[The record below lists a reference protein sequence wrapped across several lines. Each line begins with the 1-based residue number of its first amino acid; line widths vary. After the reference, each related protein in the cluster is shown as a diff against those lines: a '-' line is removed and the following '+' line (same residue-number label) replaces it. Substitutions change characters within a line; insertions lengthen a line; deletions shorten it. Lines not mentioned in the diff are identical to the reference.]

1 MSRTVL
7 NKLLTQ
13 SFENYNVLF
22 NELKFHNHNAHHL
35 GSLYFLGAT
44 DDKLEKAY
52 EVMCKRLVPYQTS
65 PHEINLSNWRT
76 YLGSKDFCKS
86 YRDFFH
92 EQLTK
97 SGNEWHK
104 KFKEFLLDNQDHPLI
119 NGSIGGLAHPLI
131 HIGYALELDSQIVGI
146 EALTTTAV
154 SYNYLHE
161 VVDKLKPPK
170 SPSKSALEIFK
181 DIHLDNRLPI
191 YDTPGVD
198 TLEVVVKN
206 YTDLVLSHYDQWN
219 MNKENIEKTI
229 EELFDL
235 AVYLYGATHK
245 PNEIE
250 FDFFLLHLVTAMHGI
265 RIIHPHINNQ
275 QVSEHILLA
284 FFYFSI
290 VIYICQ
296 LRPEINE
303 QLINDY
309 KIENAKNNWNYVTE
323 CVLNTELMNDA
334 HAVKVIRA
342 LKDAEKVYGNKN
354 GFYLKTAVKNVDNVN
369 IEDIWVGG
377 SDDQRQLNVLKR
389 S

>member
-1 MSRTVL
+1 M
-7 NKLLTQ
+7 
-13 SFENYNVLF
+13 
-22 NELKFHNHNAHHL
+22 
-35 GSLYFLGAT
+35 
-44 DDKLEKAY
+44 
-52 EVMCKRLVPYQTS
+52 
-65 PHEINLSNWRT
+65 
-76 YLGSKDFCKS
+76 
-86 YRDFFH
+86 
-92 EQLTK
+92 
-97 SGNEWHK
+97 
-104 KFKEFLLDNQDHPLI
+104 
-119 NGSIGGLAHPLI
+119 
-131 HIGYALELDSQIVGI
+131 DSV
-146 EALTTTAV
+146 
-154 SYNYLHE
+154 
-161 VVDKLKPPK
+161 
-170 SPSKSALEIFK
+170 
-181 DIHLDNRLPI
+181 
-191 YDTPGVD
+191 
-198 TLEVVVKN
+198 
-206 YTDLVLSHYDQWN
+206 
-219 MNKENIEKTI
+219 
-229 EELFDL
+229 
-235 AVYLYGATHK
+235 
-245 PNEIE
+245 
-250 FDFFLLHLVTAMHGI
+250 LVTAMHGI